1 MKKVILS
8 LVLVVTIIGLSAC
21 GQTDSNAVTVLTSS
35 GYEPYEMVDTDG
47 NLTGFDIE
55 LMEAL
60 ALEVGIEIVWQDVD
74 FDGIIASLQSGQAEI
89 AIAGLSPTEERKV
102 MVDFSDVYYNTES
115 GLSNY
120 LVFNASDV
128 TVTGLDDLDGLIVG
142 AQIGTV
148 QAELLESIS
157 DEYNFTVDLRSNNTM
172 IVEEINA
179 GRIDVL
185 VVENA
190 VADSI
195 LETNTT
201 LTKVGF
207 ESYLDDV
214 LGSAIAFAKDS
225 EYTEQFNEALKTLE
239 ENGTLATLIDTWFNS
254 EE

>member
-1 MKKVILS
+1 MKKIMTIMLLAVLTVLS
-8 LVLVVTIIGLSAC
+8 GC
-21 GQTDSNAVTVLTSS
+21 EGKTDKVTVLTSS

-60 ALEVGIEIVWQDVD
+60 AAEVGIEIEWKDVD
-74 FDGIIASLQSGQAEI
+74 FDGIIASLQAGQAEI
-89 AIAGLSPTEERKV
+89 AIAGLSPTDERKE
-102 MVDFSDVYYNTES
+102 MVDFGDIYYNTES

-120 LVFNASDV
+120 FVFDATNNTIA
-128 TVTGLDDLDGLIVG
+128 TLDDLDGLIVG

-148 QAELLESIS
+148 QAGLLEDLK
-157 DEYNFTVDLRSNNTM
+157 DEYGFTVDIRNTNTM
-172 IVEEINA
+172 IVEEVKA

-185 VVENA
+185 VVESA
-190 VADSI
+190 IAISI
-195 LETNTT
+195 LEANTS

-225 EYTEQFNEALKTLE
+225 EYTAQFNTALAAMEADGSLQ
-239 ENGTLATLIDTWFNS
+239 TLIDKWFN
-254 EE
+254 